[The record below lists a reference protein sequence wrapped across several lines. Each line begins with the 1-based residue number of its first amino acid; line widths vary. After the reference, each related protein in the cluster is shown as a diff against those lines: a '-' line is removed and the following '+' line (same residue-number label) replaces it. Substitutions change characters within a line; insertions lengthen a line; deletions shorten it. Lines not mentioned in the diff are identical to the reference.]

1 MIHIHILPALYGD
14 SFFIQSKDESF
25 SFLVDCGYKKTY
37 FNEIRK
43 LTKSVNFIILTHI
56 DEDHILGAIPLVEDI
71 PEKFAV
77 GKVYLNTP
85 DLIKADKKS
94 ENISVSQA
102 VSLQEILADKGIDQ
116 LSLVQGDE
124 VVVSNDCKIFVI
136 SPSNKELNHL
146 ELHFRKYK
154 EKKPDY
160 TPVSVPSENLDSIDN
175 LSKRKDSFK
184 SKKSD
189 FVNASSIAFI
199 LYYREN
205 ELLFLGDSHPTVVED
220 YLRSMGYNESQK
232 ALFNYVKLSHHGS
245 ISSISLGLIS
255 IIQCSKFIV
264 STIGGRSNNKHP
276 SRETLCKLA
285 VHVDRGLDEFIT
297 FIFNYPVE
305 QYEARNGKYFSAEE
319 LAEYKIK
326 MIYKKTLELE

>member
-1 MIHIHILPALYGD
+1 MIHIHSLPALYGD
-14 SFFIQSKDESF
+14 SFLIHSKDDSF

-43 LTKSVNFIILTHI
+43 LTKSVSFIILTHI
-56 DEDHILGAIPLVEDI
+56 DEDHILGAIPLVEDV

-77 GKVYLNTP
+77 GKVYLNAP
-85 DLIKADKKS
+85 NLFAADKRS
-94 ENISVSQA
+94 GNISVLQA
-102 VSLQEILADKGIDQ
+102 VSLQEILAEKGIDQ

-136 SPSNKELNHL
+136 SPSNVELNYL

-154 EKKPDY
+154 ENKPDC
-160 TPVSVPSENLDSIDN
+160 TLVSMPSEELASIDE
-175 LSKRKDSFK
+175 LSKKKDSFK
-184 SKKSD
+184 SKRSD

-199 LYYREN
+199 LYYRESKV
-205 ELLFLGDSHPTVVED
+205 LFLGDSHPKVISD
-220 YLRSMGYNESQK
+220 YLRKLGYNEDQK
-232 ALFNYVKLSHHGS
+232 ISFDYVKLSHHGS
-245 ISSISLGLIS
+245 ISSISLDLIS
-255 IIQCSKFIV
+255 IIQCSNFIV

-276 SRETLCKLA
+276 SKETLCKLA
-285 VHVDRGLDEFIT
+285 VHVDRGPDEHIT
-297 FIFNYPVE
+297 FVFNYPVE
-305 QYEARNGKYFSAEE
+305 KYEARNGKYFSVDE